1 MDGLSKSQTETT
13 GEGSP
18 PRRIS
23 LRGAAITGAGIAVVL
38 GVIWVMRLPLGAF
51 ILKQQLSAPGTP
63 AALTL
68 TRLDFGGMALEDI
81 RVGPAAAPDLAARS
95 LALDFGWSHGFRL
108 AAVRL
113 DEARLKVRIDEKGFS
128 AGVLDRYLKGGAG
141 PAQPASIPDLSLTLH
156 NTAAVIETP
165 LGAFAATAEAQGAL
179 RKDFTGRIDIAP
191 RDVQGPAGG
200 AKALEAHFTFRTADE
215 RITASLTGAAEA
227 IAWRRGGETGALSN
241 AALNVSIAAPV
252 ALNDARAQARAAFG
266 EAQIAGTVL
275 RGASAE
281 TQLDAGMIGAG
292 FAPQSWSASLRAKL
306 DAAKGA
312 TIDAGAISADATLH
326 GDNARLSGDYVAKLG
341 RGGAFGF
348 AAPGA
353 KLDGPF
359 SGDFSRSPWS
369 FTAQGELTAPQASID
384 QRTRRAISGAAP
396 GLGGT
401 PLAPL
406 IAAAKTAIDRALSRF
421 SLRAPL
427 SFAWANSQGR
437 LSASGPAALNAASG
451 ARFTIAPLSG
461 AGPSFGIVLPSGAF
475 DGGAAIDIAGNG
487 LPQAKLS
494 IARLRFDKSDFV
506 LQGQAQIAAWRAG
519 DSALQGVPLDFDIK
533 NTNGAGEARL
543 KGDVALTGPIA
554 GVRLVDAHTPL
565 NLTAR
570 WDEGFRAG
578 PIGGVCQDIRTAR
591 IEAAGL
597 VFDKAA
603 LLVCPAE
610 GGVFAAADKAGN
622 YSGGFYIGRT
632 TLSGRMEGAP
642 VRPARLSIIRID
654 SRLGGSAAGMRL
666 DTIVQA
672 PALAIDWDQ
681 TRRVNLH
688 GKAVTANLLT
698 TAKDW
703 RVNGALR
710 DVWIEDNTAPARVE
724 SFNGDLIIEPK
735 GDEAVLRIA
744 NGAGRVFDPHEN
756 KLVQPLALRAVEAKL
771 EHGNAS
777 AQGAIRLEKPDAA
790 LGQFTL
796 THDLASGKGDG
807 VATARALTFS
817 PMLQPYQISE
827 TVRGVVANVEGPI
840 DADIGAHWSGA
851 DFRTDARFDFKAL
864 NMATAALG
872 PVKGVSGLVVFDDFA
887 KLTTPPG
894 QHVTVA
900 QINPGIA
907 VKDGVIRFQMKPD
920 LNIALESAAWPFAG
934 GRLSVLPT
942 TFDFNSKQTRL
953 TLDLADI
960 DVNELIKQLNV
971 KDLAATGKVEGRFPL
986 VFEGGKGRIENGKL
1000 QAAPGGGT
1008 IQYDSDFQQTGVAQ
1022 LAFDALRSFRY
1033 DNLTLDLSGELDDEI
1048 ITSITFSGVNR
1059 EPVSQSAGPAPVKL
1073 VGIPFKFNVKVRAPF
1088 MALSRTAASVT
1099 DARGLLNPAETTAA
1113 PQKAP

>member
-1 MDGLSKSQTETT
+1 M
-13 GEGSP
+13 
-18 PRRIS
+18 
-23 LRGAAITGAGIAVVL
+23 RGAAIAGAGIAVVL
-38 GVIWVMRLPLGAF
+38 GGIWIMRLPIGAF
-51 ILKQQLSAPGTP
+51 ILKQQLSAPGAP

-81 RVGPAAAPDLAARS
+81 RVGPGAAPDLAAKS
-95 LALDFGWSHGFRL
+95 LALDFGWSPGFRL

-113 DEARLKVRIDEKGFS
+113 DGARLKVRINEKGFS
-128 AGVLDRYLKGGAG
+128 AGALDRYLKGGAG
-141 PAQPASIPDLSLTLH
+141 PAQPASIPDLSLTVH
-156 NTAAVIETP
+156 NTTAVIETP

-179 RKDFTGRIDIAP
+179 LKAFTGRIDIAP
-191 RDVQGPAGG
+191 RDTQGPAGG
-200 AKALEAHFTFRTADE
+200 AEALEAHFAFHTADE
-215 RITASLTGAAEA
+215 RIAASLTGGAET
-227 IAWRRGGETGALSN
+227 IAWRRGAETGELSN
-241 AALNVSIAAPV
+241 AALSVSIAAPV
-252 ALNDARAQARAAFG
+252 ALNDAHAEARFTLA
-266 EAQIAGTVL
+266 EAQIAGTLL

-281 TQLDAGMIGAG
+281 AQLDAGGIGAG
-292 FAPQSWSASLRAKL
+292 FAPKSWNASFRAKF

-312 TIDAGAISADATLH
+312 TIDAGAISADASLH

-348 AAPGA
+348 AAPSA

-369 FTAQGELTAPQASID
+369 FTAQGELDAPQASID
-384 QRTRRAISGAAP
+384 QRTRRAIIGAAP

-406 IAAAKTAIDRALSRF
+406 IAAAKPALDRALARF

-427 SFAWANSQGR
+427 SFAWANGQGR

-475 DGGAAIDIAGNG
+475 DGGAIIDIAGSG

-494 IARLRFDKSDFV
+494 VARLHYDKSDFV
-506 LQGQAQIAAWRAG
+506 LQGQAQIASWRA
-519 DSALQGVPLDFDIK
+519 DASALQGAPLDFDIK
-533 NTNGAGEARL
+533 STNGAGEARL
-543 KGDVALTGPIA
+543 KGDLTLSGPIA
-554 GVRLVDAHTPL
+554 GLRLVDAHTPL

-570 WDEGFRAG
+570 WGEGFRAG
-578 PIGGVCQDIRTAR
+578 PAGGVCQDIRTTR

-597 VFDKAA
+597 VFDKAT

-622 YSGGFYIGRT
+622 YSGGFSIGRM
-632 TLSGRMEGAP
+632 TLSGRMDGAP
-642 VRPARLSIIRID
+642 VRPARLSITRID
-654 SRLGGSAAGMRL
+654 SRLGGGAAGMRL

-681 TRRVNLH
+681 TRRVSLR

-698 TAKDW
+698 TAKGW
-703 RVNGALR
+703 RVAGDLR

-724 SFNGDLIIEPK
+724 AFNGDLIIEPK
-735 GDEAVLRIA
+735 GDEAVLRVV
-744 NGAGRVFDPHEN
+744 NGAGRVFDPHEK
-756 KLVQPLALRAVEAKL
+756 KLIQPLALRAVEVNLDNGKATG
-771 EHGNAS
+771 H
-777 AQGAIRLEKPDAA
+777 GAIRLEKPDAA

-796 THDLASGKGDG
+796 THDLESGKGDAA
-807 VATARALTFS
+807 VTAQALTFS
-817 PMLQPYQISE
+817 PALQPYQISE
-827 TVRGVVANVEGPI
+827 TVLGVVANVEGPV

-851 DFRTDARFDFKAL
+851 DFRTDARFDLKAL

-872 PVKGVSGLVVFDDFA
+872 PVEGVSGVVVFDDFA

-894 QHVTVA
+894 QRITVA
-900 QINPGIA
+900 KINPGIE
-907 VKDGVIRFQMKPD
+907 VKDGIIHLQMKPD
-920 LNIALESAAWPFAG
+920 LNVALESAIWPFAG

-942 TFDFNSKQTRL
+942 TFDFNSKQTRF
-953 TLDLADI
+953 TLDLAEI

-971 KDLAATGKVEGRFPL
+971 KDLSATGKVQGRFPL
-986 VFEGGKGRIENGKL
+986 VFADGKGRIENGKL

-1008 IQYDSDFQQTGVAQ
+1008 IQYNSDFQQTGVAQ

-1033 DNLTLDLSGELDDEI
+1033 DDLTLDLSGDLDDEI
-1048 ITSITFSGVNR
+1048 ITSIAFSGVNR
-1059 EPVSQSAGPAPVKL
+1059 EPVSQSAGPAQVKL

-1088 MALSRTAASVT
+1088 MALSRTAASIT

>member
-1 MDGLSKSQTETT
+1 M
-13 GEGSP
+13 
-18 PRRIS
+18 
-23 LRGAAITGAGIAVVL
+23 RGAAIAGAGIVVVL
-38 GVIWVMRLPLGAF
+38 GGIWIMRLPIGAF

-68 TRLDFGGMALEDI
+68 TRLDFGGMAIKDI

-95 LALDFGWSHGFRL
+95 LALDFGWSPGFRL

-113 DEARLKVRIDEKGFS
+113 DEARLKVRINENGFS

-141 PAQPASIPDLSLTLH
+141 PGPPASIPDLSLTVH

-179 RKDFTGRIDIAP
+179 RKSFTGRIDIAP
-191 RDVQGPAGG
+191 RDTQGLGGG
-200 AKALEAHFTFRTADE
+200 AEALEAHFTVRTADE
-215 RITASLTGAAEA
+215 RITASLTGSAET
-227 IAWRRGGETGALSN
+227 IAWRRGAETGELSN
-241 AALNVSIAAPV
+241 AALSVSIAAPV
-252 ALNDARAQARAAFG
+252 ALNDARAEARATLGA
-266 EAQIAGTVL
+266 AQIAGTVL

-281 TQLDAGMIGAG
+281 TQLDAGVIGAG
-292 FAPQSWSASLRAKL
+292 FAPQNWSASFRAKL

-312 TIDAGAISADATLH
+312 TIDAGAISADAALH
-326 GDNARLSGDYVAKLG
+326 GDNARLSGNYVAKLG
-341 RGGAFGF
+341 RGGAFGL

-369 FTAQGELTAPQASID
+369 FTAQGELAAPQASID
-384 QRTRRAISGAAP
+384 QRTRHVITGAAP

-406 IAAAKTAIDRALSRF
+406 IAAAKPALDRALARF

-427 SFAWANSQGR
+427 SFAWANGQGR

-475 DGGAAIDIAGNG
+475 DGGAVIDIAGSG

-494 IARLRFDKSDFV
+494 VAHLHFDKSDFV

-519 DSALQGVPLDFDIK
+519 ESALQSAPLEFDIK
-533 NTNGAGEARL
+533 NANGAGEARL
-543 KGDVALTGPIA
+543 KGDLTLTGPIA
-554 GVRLVDAHTPL
+554 GVRLVDAQTPL

-570 WDEGFRAG
+570 WGEGFRAG
-578 PIGGVCQDIRTAR
+578 PAGGVCQDIRTAR

-610 GGVFAAADKAGN
+610 GGVFAATDKAGN

-632 TLSGRMEGAP
+632 ALSGRMDGAP
-642 VRPARLSIIRID
+642 VRPARLSITRID
-654 SRLGGSAAGMRL
+654 SRLGGGGGMRL

-681 TRRVNLH
+681 TRRVNLR
-688 GKAVTANLLT
+688 GKVVTANLLT
-698 TAKDW
+698 TAKGW

-744 NGAGRVFDPHEN
+744 NGAGRVFDPHEH
-756 KLVQPLALRAVEAKL
+756 KLIQPLILRAIEARL
-771 EHGNAS
+771 ENGKAT

-790 LGQFTL
+790 LGQFML
-796 THDLASGKGDG
+796 THDLATGKGDG
-807 VATARALTFS
+807 AATARALTFS
-817 PMLQPYQISE
+817 PALQPYQISE
-827 TVRGVVANVEGPI
+827 TVLGVVANVEGPV

-864 NMATAALG
+864 NAATAALG
-872 PVKGVSGLVVFDDFA
+872 PVKGVSGVVVFDDFA

-894 QHVTVA
+894 QRITVA

-907 VKDGVIRFQMKPD
+907 VNDGVILFQMKPD
-920 LNIALESAAWPFAG
+920 LNIALEAAAWPFSG

-1008 IQYDSDFQQTGVAQ
+1008 IQYNSDFQQTGVAQ
-1022 LAFDALRSFRY
+1022 LAFDALRSFSY
-1033 DNLTLDLSGELDDEI
+1033 DDLTLELSGNLDDEI
-1048 ITSITFSGVNR
+1048 ITSIAFSGVNR
-1059 EPVSQSAGPAPVKL
+1059 EPVSQNAGPVKL

-1099 DARGLLNPAETTAA
+1099 DARGLLNPAATPAT